1 MVSLA
6 QLRYFKITVLW
17 DVITYSSVDLDKQF
31 EGTVCW
37 NVVGSALLKFSY
49 LEMGS
54 TEPGTVVRVTE
65 LTEV

>member
-1 MVSLA
+1 MVSLV
-6 QLRYFKITVLW
+6 QLHYFKITVLW

-37 NVVGSALLKFSY
+37 NIVASALLKFIY
-49 LEMGS
+49 LEMSS
-54 TEPGTVVRVTE
+54 TEPGTVVHITE